1 VPGDEALSPPARHP
15 LVGLIRRFGL
25 DWLSRA
31 DSAVCAEIMHPDY
44 AILIGGHTLAG
55 RDASYV
61 PATVAQLRRFPGLLV
76 TVHELFTDGECL
88 ALRFTEHGPS
98 AANDMAAAA
107 WTGIG
112 LFWWDGS
119 VLTRNVT
126 EEDYHSRRRQLAQRM
141 SDPVDHPAP
150 APWSATPRRP
160 DPVAEKAV
168 REWLT
173 EGDLGNGGTVLLD
186 DGWTGRPT
194 PALLDVT
201 ATEVHELFSAGDRV
215 GFRLTQ
221 SGRYLGGLPD
231 TGGGEGREASYSAV
245 GMVAVDAGGTISGHV
260 IRDRVGLRRAV
271 RS

>member
-1 VPGDEALSPPARHP
+1 MAGDQGLITPAAHP

-25 DWLSRA
+25 DWLARA

-44 AILIGGHTLAG
+44 AILIGGHMLEG
-55 RDASYV
+55 RDASYI
-61 PATVAQLRRFPGLLV
+61 PATLAQLRRFPGLLF
-76 TVHELFTDGECL
+76 TVHELVTDGECV

-98 AANDMAAAA
+98 AADDMAPAA

-126 EEDYHSRRRQLAQRM
+126 EEDYHSRRGQLAQRV

-150 APWSATPRRP
+150 APWAVTPQAP

-168 REWLT
+168 REWLAD
-173 EGDLGNGGTVLLD
+173 GDLSRGGSVLLD
-186 DGWTGRPT
+186 DGWAGRPT
-194 PALLDVT
+194 PALLEVT
-201 ATEVHELFSAGDRV
+201 STEVHELFSAGDRV
-215 GFRLTQ
+215 AFRLTQ
-221 SGRYLGGLPD
+221 SGRYRGGLPD
-231 TGGGEGREASYSAV
+231 TEGREGREATCSAV
-245 GMVAVDAGGTISGHV
+245 GMVAVAADGSISGHL